1 MESLRF
7 AVFISNDQ
15 GVEMVHSMIR
25 NGHNVALVVVPSIT
39 MLTPDAP
46 TLPSLKEQKVAVVRW
61 RQGSGGL
68 AACLAKCE
76 INVGLV

>member
-1 MESLRF
+1 
-7 AVFISNDQ
+7 
-15 GVEMVHSMIR
+15 MVHSMIR